1 VGSRMLR
8 LALPAIASVAAVVVA
23 VAAAVFLVELGRLS
37 AHMVVHIAVMNI
49 AAPLAAVAL
58 MHRPFIN
65 TGRSA
70 PLWIAG
76 ALQIMLLWAWHAP
89 SAQRAT
95 MDSATLQI
103 VMHGSMLVAALC
115 FWALLLSASTRWQAI
130 FLLLATGKL
139 SCLLGALLIFAPRI
153 LYTGAH
159 RHSTMADLSDQQL
172 AGLLMI
178 AACPLSYLTAGFVLA
193 AQMLADLGST
203 SGSPDGR
210 KLSLVR

>member
-1 VGSRMLR
+1 MLR

-58 MHRPFIN
+58 MHRPFIK
-65 TGRSA
+65 TGSSA

-76 ALQIMLLWAWHAP
+76 ALQIVLLWAWHLP

-103 VMHGSMLVAALC
+103 VMHGSLLVAALC
-115 FWALLLSASTRWQAI
+115 FWALLLSASRWQTI
-130 FLLLATGKL
+130 FLLLTTGKL
-139 SCLLGALLIFAPRI
+139 SCLARRAVGLRAAHSLHGRAPPFDN
-153 LYTGAH
+153 G
-159 RHSTMADLSDQQL
+159 
-172 AGLLMI
+172 
-178 AACPLSYLTAGFVLA
+178 GFE
-193 AQMLADLGST
+193 
-203 SGSPDGR
+203 
-210 KLSLVR
+210 